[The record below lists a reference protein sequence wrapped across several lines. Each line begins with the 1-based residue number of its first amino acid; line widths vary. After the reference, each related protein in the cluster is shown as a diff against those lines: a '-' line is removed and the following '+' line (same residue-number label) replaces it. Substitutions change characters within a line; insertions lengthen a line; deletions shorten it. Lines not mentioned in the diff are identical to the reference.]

1 MSISELTNWFV
12 AVTLEKGHQMK
23 VLIVDD
29 EFTNRLLLQE
39 ICKEFAKSHLA
50 VDGSEAVEA
59 VSKSLE
65 EGEPYDVILLDIM
78 MPNMNGHEALIK
90 IREVEVTKGFNVGQ
104 GAKVIMVTA
113 LGDKKN
119 VLDAFKEE
127 ADGYLVKPI
136 EKSKLIKQLQKLEL
150 L

>member
-1 MSISELTNWFV
+1 
-12 AVTLEKGHQMK
+12 MK
-23 VLIVDD
+23 ILIVDD

-39 ICKEFAKSHLA
+39 ISKEFATTHQA
-50 VDGSEAVEA
+50 VDGKEAVEA
-59 VSKSLE
+59 VKAALE
-65 EGEPYDVILLDIM
+65 QGTPYDVILLDIM
-78 MPNMNGHEALIK
+78 MPNMNGHEALRE
-90 IREVEVTKGFNVGQ
+90 IRQIEESNGFKVGQ

-136 EKSKLIKQLQKLEL
+136 EKSKLIRQLEKLDL

>member
-1 MSISELTNWFV
+1 
-12 AVTLEKGHQMK
+12 MK
-23 VLIVDD
+23 ILIVDD

-39 ICKEFAKSHLA
+39 ILKEFATTHQA
-50 VDGSEAVEA
+50 VDGDEAVEA

-65 EGEPYDVILLDIM
+65 AGEPYDAILLDIM
-78 MPNMNGHEALIK
+78 MPNMNGHEALKK
-90 IREVEVTKGFNVGQ
+90 IRRIEESKGFNVGQ
-104 GAKVIMVTA
+104 GTKVIMVTA

-136 EKSKLIKQLQKLEL
+136 EKSKLVNQLQKLEL